1 MFKKVIEFL
10 DKPYK
15 DEIYESLSNN
25 KKFNQTLTWFGLAYI
40 FFILLILFLLF
51 FFVNNKDYKYPIVY
65 QINEKV
71 NEANNNPLILL
82 NEARVTHKSIINWT
96 TDAVNSIYNLDF
108 LEYEKQLMLSK
119 KYFTDE
125 GYSKFEDNLIQ
136 NKVID
141 KIIEEKKIVK
151 MVVSGTPIIVSENIY
166 GSQDIM
172 GNKYWQMRV
181 PVIVTTESGRTEV
194 ASGYVNLMIVFQATD
209 DNPSGFYI
217 SQIVSE
223 F

>member
-82 NEARVTHKSIINWT
+82 NE
-96 TDAVNSIYNLDF
+96 D
-108 LEYEKQLMLSK
+108 SK
-119 KYFTDE
+119 D
-125 GYSKFEDNLIQ
+125 L
-136 NKVID
+136 V
-141 KIIEEKKIVK
+141 
-151 MVVSGTPIIVSENIY
+151 
-166 GSQDIM
+166 
-172 GNKYWQMRV
+172 
-181 PVIVTTESGRTEV
+181 
-194 ASGYVNLMIVFQATD
+194 
-209 DNPSGFYI
+209 
-217 SQIVSE
+217 
-223 F
+223 

>member
-1 MFKKVIEFL
+1 MFKKVMEFL

-51 FFVNNKDYKYPIVY
+51 FFVSNKDYKYPIVY

-108 LEYEKQLMLSK
+108 LEYEKQLTLSK

-151 MVVSGTPIIVSENIY
+151 MVVSGTPIIVLS
-166 GSQDIM
+166 SM
-172 GNKYWQMRV
+172 M
-181 PVIVTTESGRTEV
+181 
-194 ASGYVNLMIVFQATD
+194 LMVR
-209 DNPSGFYI
+209 
-217 SQIVSE
+217 
-223 F
+223 

>member
-1 MFKKVIEFL
+1 MFKKVMEFL

-51 FFVNNKDYKYPIVY
+51 FFVSNKDYKYPIVY

-108 LEYEKQLMLSK
+108 LEYEKQLTLSK

-125 GYSKFEDNLIQ
+125 GYRKFEDNLIQ

>member
-108 LEYEKQLMLSK
+108 LEYEKQLTLSK

>member
-51 FFVNNKDYKYPIVY
+51 FFVSNKDYKYPIVY

-108 LEYEKQLMLSK
+108 LEYEKQLTLSK

-151 MVVSGTPIIVSENIY
+151 MVVSGKPMIVSENIY
-166 GSQDIM
+166 GSQDMM

-181 PVIVTTESGRTEV
+181 PVIVTTESGRTDV

>member
-51 FFVNNKDYKYPIVY
+51 FFLNNKDYKYPIVY